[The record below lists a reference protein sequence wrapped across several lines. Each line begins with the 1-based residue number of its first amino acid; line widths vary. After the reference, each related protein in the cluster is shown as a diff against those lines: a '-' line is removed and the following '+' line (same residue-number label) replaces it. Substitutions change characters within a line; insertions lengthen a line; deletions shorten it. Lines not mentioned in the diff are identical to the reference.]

1 LSIDECFE
9 MTYRKIF
16 SWATIPLLLAAAL
29 PAMLYAAGPPH
40 WSYSGDDGPEH
51 WGDLAPEFVQC
62 KVGVNQSPVDI
73 VGSVD
78 ADLPPL
84 RLHYTGNTIDV
95 VNNGHTAQVNAE
107 PGNTLEVDGD
117 VFELKQ
123 FHMHA
128 PSEHHIEGKS
138 FLMEA
143 HLVHANSRGQLAVIG
158 ILYTAGPTHPDLAG
172 LEGSIPETINRPV
185 PLRLPLTALA
195 LPKEVSDYY
204 RYNGSL
210 TTPPCSEGVRWFVLP
225 KTRTL
230 EPQMQ
235 QKFIKLIGED
245 ARGPQPINS
254 RLIVR

>member
-1 LSIDECFE
+1 
-9 MTYRKIF
+9 MTYCKIF
-16 SWATIPLLLAAAL
+16 TWAKMPLLLAAVL
-29 PAMLYAAGPPH
+29 PSMLHAAGPAH

-73 VGSVD
+73 VGSVE

-84 RLHYTGNTIDV
+84 RLNYTGHTIDV
-95 VNNGHTAQVNAE
+95 VNNGHTAQVNIE
-107 PGNTLEVDGD
+107 PGNTLQVDGD

-123 FHMHA
+123 FHLHA
-128 PSEHHIEGKS
+128 PSEHRIEGTS

-158 ILYTAGPTHPDLAG
+158 ILYKAGPTNPDLEA
-172 LEGSIPETINRPV
+172 LEDSIPETINRPV
-185 PLRLPLTALA
+185 PLRLSLAALVLTKE
-195 LPKEVSDYY
+195 LPDYY

-225 KTRTL
+225 KVRTL
-230 EPQMQ
+230 EPRMQ
-235 QKFIKLIGED
+235 EKFIRLIGED
-245 ARGPQPINS
+245 ARGPQPINA
-254 RLIVR
+254 RMIVR